1 MKKNHRIAVFF
12 IKSNNEIRNLDLG
25 SLSKPTGGEEE
36 IVEDP
41 LGPSDD
47 EDRHQNPKKASERPM
62 ASAHVTRDEME
73 QERRNDLYFT
83 SELNYIYKLYSK
95 HLTRQD

>member
-1 MKKNHRIAVFF
+1 MPTYHSIFVSIF
-12 IKSNNEIRNLDLG
+12 NEIINNLGLD
-25 SLSKPTGGEEE
+25 SPSKSTGGEEE
-36 IVEDP
+36 VVEDP
-41 LGPSDD
+41 LGPSEE

-83 SELNYIYKLYSK
+83 SEF
-95 HLTRQD
+95 